1 MNQLKDRLEKKL
13 DHLRRGEILFYK
25 AENENEIYAFCFLSN
40 SSEKNLAELMTYG
53 GSLALLVSDQSQICK
68 SREVV
73 ESCSVLPC
81 DFTPKGLNSVLE
93 ASSQEAS
100 DRILLRI
107 VGSKNILTDLSIEG
121 RIVEF
126 ASNLEGEEHCLVYTK
141 MHNDVNFDSSLLL
154 NEEDVKLSRFFNPR
168 LIEMTGMAEVELQQG
183 NFKLYS
189 FYSEIDA
196 CYHWAFVCDD
206 KKSEKE
212 IPLVRIESECLTGH
226 VFGSLL
232 CDCGDQLSKG
242 LEEIKE
248 YGYGSLVY
256 LRQEGRGIG
265 LKAKLDAYYLQQ
277 FHGMDTVDANL
288 AVGMPEDARDYLI
301 GAQIIN
307 YLKFEPL
314 KLLTNNPAKI
324 TGLNRYGLS
333 VEQQVSHIIPPS
345 KHNKRY
351 LDTKRDRMGHRI

>member
-13 DHLRRGEILFYK
+13 DHLRRGELLYYK
-25 AENENEIYAFCFLSN
+25 AEKSEDVYAFCFLNKS
-40 SSEKNLAELMTYG
+40 AELKIADLMTYG
-53 GSLALLVSDQSQICK
+53 GPLSLLVSDQSEICQ
-68 SREVV
+68 SREII
-73 ESCSVLPC
+73 EDCTVLPC
-81 DFTPKGLNSVLE
+81 EFTPQGLINVFNNQSE
-93 ASSQEAS
+93 TE
-100 DRILLRI
+100 DRVLLR
-107 VGSKNILTDLSIEG
+107 VVKNHDILENLSVEG

-126 ASNLEGEEHCLVYTK
+126 ASNVEGEEHCLIYTK
-141 MHNDVNFDSSLLL
+141 IYNKVNVDSSLLL
-154 NEEDVKLSRFFNPR
+154 NEEDVSLSRFFNPR
-168 LIEMTGMAEVELQQG
+168 LIEMTGMTELDLQQG
-183 NFKLYS
+183 GFKLYS

-196 CYHWAFVCDD
+196 RYHWAFVCDE
-206 KKSEKE
+206 KKEEKKT
-212 IPLVRIESECLTGH
+212 PLVRIESECLTGH

-248 YGYGSLVY
+248 YGYGALVY

-277 FHGMDTVDANL
+277 FHGMDTVDANI

-301 GAQIIN
+301 GSQIIN